1 MMRLRL
7 KRVFSV
13 ILAGLLLSLPIV
25 GLSAG
30 AAGETVLSVGKSY
43 TLKYDSEIDGAY
55 PAKAYEPESSLTDG
69 VFAARAAASDPAYLR
84 LYRGTAVIVTIDLE
98 AVCAVSSVEVSSLQ
112 SGGGIVC
119 PRYVHV
125 AVSEDGESF
134 GTVGTLEDPN
144 SVTNNQA
151 RSIKHKVELD
161 QTYRAR
167 YVRVTFSS
175 DVHTYIDEIS
185 VYGSTDASGAA
196 AAKADAPVEDRGFGP
211 QIDGIGN
218 VVLMYTVGNYTEDQ
232 LLPYLLYQD
241 TDGNFADTM
250 FDAMLFLPSGTSNY
264 DYTVAEG
271 WEKYLAD
278 MLGATSK
285 NNLTALN
292 SVVGKHSEELGG
304 KKYPVFL
311 SVPFLAPGNKDINGV
326 TPNNLENRFQII
338 QAFIDRMVDAFNAS
352 GFDNLELKG
361 LYWHEELVQYTL
373 SNYEEELIK
382 QFNEY
387 AHGKGLKTIWIP
399 YFGAPGAER
408 AVELGFDCATL
419 QSGYA
424 FGRDASVVAEIGEST
439 PKAVEDSA
447 AEAKKYGLGMEFELD
462 VGRTD
467 FLDRYYKYVHTGY
480 KTGCM
485 DGHMMMLYQSVA
497 GIYGCAKSP
506 KASGQRQVY
515 DMTYLYIKGKFTSYP
530 PEIAPKQYIVAAAGG
545 RSSGKLEVA
554 DPDTIR
560 GTLKTAETNIPEG
573 LPFVVE
579 GDGFYVLNAGSVTPG
594 SYEVSFSVTDGYN
607 VSAMETV
614 KILLYDPE
622 DAGIALN
629 LSGEVTA
636 YTRLDPSANTVTIPA
651 GAATARWLENGWYHV
666 TAEVNGKKVSGFAE
680 ATALGLSDTPSGS
693 GDPGSDELSGTEETS
708 DSDGFPGWAIGVIAG
723 GVVLLAAAAGLIV
736 ALTKKGKHNSTKK
749 AD

>member
-7 KRVFSV
+7 KRIFSAM
-13 ILAGLLLSLPIV
+13 LAGLLLALPV
-25 GLSAG
+25 AGFSAG

-69 VFAARAAASDPAYLR
+69 VFAAKAAASDPAYLR

-112 SGGGIVC
+112 SGGGVVC

-211 QIDGIGN
+211 KIDGIGN
-218 VVLMYTVGNYTEDQ
+218 IVLMYTIGNYTEDQ
-232 LLPYLLYQD
+232 LLPYLLYLD
-241 TDGNFADTM
+241 TDGNIADTM
-250 FDAMLFLPSGTSNY
+250 FDAMLFLPSGGSSY
-264 DYTVAEG
+264 DYTTAEG
-271 WEKYLAD
+271 WESYLTD
-278 MLGATSK
+278 MIGAAGK
-285 NNLTALN
+285 INLTALN
-292 SVVGKHSEELGG
+292 NLVGKHSEELGG

-311 SVPFLAPGNKDINGV
+311 SVPFLAPGSKTINGV
-326 TPNNLENRFQII
+326 APDSLENRSQII
-338 QAFIDRMVDAFNAS
+338 QAFIDHMIETFNAS

-387 AHGKGLKTIWIP
+387 VHGKGLKTIWIP

-424 FGRDASVVAEIGEST
+424 FGRDANVIAEIGEAT
-439 PKAVEDSA
+439 PKAVEDSS
-447 AEAKKYGLGMEFELD
+447 AEARKYGLGMEFELD

-506 KASGQRQVY
+506 KGSNQRQVY
-515 DMTYLYIKGKFTSYP
+515 DMTYQYIKGTFTSYQP
-530 PEIAPKQYIVAAAGG
+530 VIAPKQYIVAATGS

-554 DPDTIR
+554 DPDTVR

-579 GDGFYVLNAGSVTPG
+579 GDGFYVLNAGSAAAG

-607 VSAMETV
+607 VSATETV

-651 GAATARWLENGWYHV
+651 GAATARWLEDGWYHV

-680 ATALGLSDTPSGS
+680 AKALGLSDS
-693 GDPGSDELSGTEETS
+693 GDPAGSDESSDTEESS
-708 DSDGFPGWAIGVIAG
+708 DSDGFPGWAIAVIAG

-736 ALTKKGKHNSTKK
+736 GLTKKGKHNSTKK